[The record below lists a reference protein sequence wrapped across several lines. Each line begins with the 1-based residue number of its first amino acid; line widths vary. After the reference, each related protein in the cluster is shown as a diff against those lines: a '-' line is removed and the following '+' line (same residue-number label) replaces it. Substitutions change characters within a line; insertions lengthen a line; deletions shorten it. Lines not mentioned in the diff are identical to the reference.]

1 MEPLL
6 KWPGGKRWIVKY
18 ILAIIPEQMLKNST
32 LIELFAGGAAL
43 SFKLEK
49 QDVVLNDINIHLM
62 NFYRQIAMGNNIFKT
77 DVEFINDKKIY
88 YKNRERFNNL
98 IKENKANTL
107 EAAALFYYL
116 NKTGYNG
123 LVRFNKSGLFNVPY
137 GRHKTTNYEFN
148 TEKYKQL
155 MNNWKLYSMDFSEV
169 PIENNSIIYADP
181 PYDVEFTNYSSDG
194 FSWEDQVR
202 LVEYLVEL
210 DVPIIL
216 SNQATERIVKL
227 YKKFGFNYIFAKAPR
242 YISCNGDRT
251 KAKEIIAFKNF
262 NLSLERRLFVFQTQ
276 EQETYSETPLLN
288 I

>member
-18 ILAIIPEQMLKNST
+18 ILSIIPEKMLKSST
-32 LIELFAGGAAL
+32 LVELFAGGAAL
-43 SFKLEK
+43 SFKLET
-49 QDVVLNDINIHLM
+49 QNVVLNDINPHLI
-62 NFYRQIAMGNNIFKT
+62 NFYRQIAKGNNIFKT
-77 DVEFINDKKIY
+77 DIEFINDKKIY

-98 IKENKANTL
+98 IRENKANTL

-137 GRHKTTNYEFN
+137 GRHKTINYEFD
-148 TEKYKQL
+148 TEKYKEL
-155 MNNWKLYSMDFSEV
+155 MESWKFYSVDFSEV
-169 PIENNSIIYADP
+169 PLSNDSIVYADP
-181 PYDVEFTNYSSDG
+181 PYDVEFTNYSADG
-194 FSWEDQVR
+194 FSWDDQVR
-202 LVEYLVEL
+202 LVEYLMEL

-216 SNQATERIVKL
+216 SNQATERIIKL
-227 YKKFGFNYIFAKAPR
+227 YKKSGFNFIFVEAPR

-251 KAKEIIAFKNF
+251 KAKEIIAYKNF
-262 NLSLERRLFVFQTQ
+262 KLALERRGVLSQIQ
-276 EQETYSETPLLN
+276 EIYSETPLLN